1 MLGQPLSLQ
10 YLVGNSLAVWHQ
22 LEKIVVQNGLIAMD
36 TEIFASGKELSVHE
50 VFGEGCMV

>member
-1 MLGQPLSLQ
+1 M
-10 YLVGNSLAVWHQ
+10 
-22 LEKIVVQNGLIAMD
+22 VQNGLIAMD